1 MTTRTGEYS
10 VVWGILKPG
19 HKEVYECASRP
30 QTHQLPRCWEFTS
43 HREIGSV
50 VRPLWW
56 TFRWRSEDQG
66 LPWWLR
72 GKETSCQCRRYG
84 FDPWVRKIPWSRKQQ
99 LTSVFLPGKSTDR
112 ETWWATVHE
121 VAKSGTWLN
130 PHERARIVILK
141 NGISVG
147 WHFTFVD
154 LHSLYR
160 MYWNIQIYV
169 ATISWPL
176 CLQILDSFKSPY
188 W

>member
-1 MTTRTGEYS
+1 MRNSMEVSLKTENGTWFLFFYLQVNWAVDLTLTYS
-10 VVWGILKPG
+10 
-19 HKEVYECASRP
+19 H
-30 QTHQLPRCWEFTS
+30 
-43 HREIGSV
+43 
-50 VRPLWW
+50 
-56 TFRWRSEDQG
+56 SEG
-66 LPWWLR
+66 LPSCLSGR
-72 GKETSCQCRRYG
+72 ESACQCRRYG